1 MNKKPYSSAI
11 KKTPFKY
18 TIAKKIAKLILDGL
32 DRNEVYEKC
41 WLLAGNF
48 TGREF
53 SSYPFFVPLRN
64 FNTF

>member
-1 MNKKPYSSAI
+1 MDKPIIDLEELLEEAQDRI
-11 KKTPFKY
+11 EE
-18 TIAKKIAKLILDGL
+18 KIAI
-32 DRNEVYEKC
+32 EC
-41 WLLAGNF
+41 WLLAENF